1 MGAGDW
7 LKDSVSPREPEKATP
22 MAQHDPRASTDASA
36 SLVSNGAISGQTTTT
51 AVQQRS
57 VAGSV
62 ASNASAQ
69 VVDASKS
76 TSRTARPPTSPKPPA
91 AATSGAAPLAKSTA
105 GAGAAKL
112 VAAVLLLCALVLG
125 ACLALV
131 RYAPGGQLANT
142 VQTCASKI
150 GLPKLEGPGSLGK
163 LLHDMPAMPEM
174 PGMPKVSSATSFLS
188 RPEPTPAVDTRKDV
202 ATSNQGMIE
211 TIAYGAGAAVTS
223 TIGYGIYWM
232 MTQG

>member
-22 MAQHDPRASTDASA
+22 MAHDPRASTDASA
-36 SLVSNGAISGQTTTT
+36 SLVSNGAIPGQTTTT
-51 AVQQRS
+51 TVQQRS
-57 VAGSV
+57 VVGSV

-69 VVDASKS
+69 AVDASKS
-76 TSRTARPPTSPKPPA
+76 TSRTARPPKSPPPPA
-91 AATSGAAPLAKSTA
+91 AATSGASPLAGSTA

-112 VAAVLLLCALVLG
+112 VAAALLLCALVLG
-125 ACLALV
+125 GGLTLV
-131 RYAPGGQLANT
+131 RYAPGGQLADT
-142 VQTCASKI
+142 LQTCASRI

-174 PGMPKVSSATSFLS
+174 PAMPKVSSATSFLS
-188 RPEPTPAVDTRKDV
+188 RPEPTPAAAKDV